1 MLTALDESL
10 CIRRILPES
19 KRLVPLVVL
28 ITALALSLAVFSCSK
43 GRQGDAN
50 TAPNDKSAP
59 NRDSVTIRFPIPLLE
74 SGQASFYLAQDK
86 GFYADENLDVKFQM
100 GSKDLN
106 PVKMVTTGSDTFGL
120 LGGPDTLLVARS
132 NDAPLQAI
140 AIIHRNSNF
149 PCLITKKESGITSVQ
164 QLSGK
169 QVGFYYGHISTD
181 VLRNLF
187 RRTNTKVTEVD
198 VGFDYTQF
206 IQGKVDAEWA
216 FTVTAGL
223 DLPAKGVELNFISP
237 ANYGIIT
244 HGYTIF
250 ASDETIA
257 KRPDLVRRF
266 LKASLRGVEAAVAN
280 PEEATKSLLKRGP
293 QLDMEL
299 NLKRQRA
306 YNAVTSD
313 SAEFPSG
320 YMDREMF
327 QMTYDRLTEEKVIN
341 KQFDLSEAYSTRF
354 LEEIH
359 GRPFKK

>member
-1 MLTALDESL
+1 MSKLP
-10 CIRRILPES
+10 IPRILHES
-19 KRLVPLVVL
+19 KHLVPSLVLFACFASSVS
-28 ITALALSLAVFSCSK
+28 IFSCSK
-43 GRQGDAN
+43 GPRAN
-50 TAPNDKSAP
+50 AENESSDKSPP
-59 NRDSVTIRFPIPLLE
+59 NKDSVTLRFPIPLVE

-86 GFYADENLDVKFQM
+86 GYYAEENVDVKFQM
-100 GSKDLN
+100 GSKELN
-106 PVKMVTTGSDTFGL
+106 PVKMVTTGTDTFGL

-132 NDAPLQAI
+132 NGAPLKAI

-149 PCLITKKESGITSVQ
+149 PCIITKKESGLAKVQ
-164 QLSGK
+164 QLSAR

-206 IQGKVDAEWA
+206 IQGKIDAEWA

-223 DLPAKGVELNFISP
+223 DLPAKGIELNFINP
-237 ANYGIIT
+237 ADYGIIT

-250 ASDETIA
+250 ASDETIS
-257 KRPDLVRRF
+257 KSPDLVRRF
-266 LKASLRGVEAAVAN
+266 LKASLRGVEAAVAD
-280 PEEATKSLLKRGP
+280 PEEATKSLLNRSP
-293 QLDMEL
+293 ELDMEL

-327 QMTYDRLTEEKVIN
+327 QTTYDRLSEEKVI
-341 KQFDLSEAYSTRF
+341 KKEFDLSEAYTTQF